1 MLVSLLP
8 ASGLR
13 LHIGRSINTDRRAG
27 SNRPPERAQCK
38 WPVGTGPTWTGFR
51 KREHPRSLK
60 KPQRPETLGVL
71 KSPGSNESQG
81 GGGLKLLP
89 GAIGP
94 DLVVSHSRVLQLQGT
109 YEDSENG
116 SICFRSAAKRPSIPQ
131 PGKNTRDLLLEA
143 PNTSQQAD
151 PAGKESG
158 EFTERCF
165 KHRHFRDVQPRSVWQ
180 TYTHCSLMVGLF
192 QVYAPPSPA
201 EIRRK

>member
-27 SNRPPERAQCK
+27 SNRPPERAQCNR
-38 WPVGTGPTWTGFR
+38 PVGTGPTWTGFR

-60 KPQRPETLGVL
+60 NPQRPETLGVL

-131 PGKNTRDLLLEA
+131 PGKKHWGFAPRNTEHIA
-143 PNTSQQAD
+143 TSRSCRKRKW
-151 PAGKESG
+151 GI
-158 EFTERCF
+158 
-165 KHRHFRDVQPRSVWQ
+165 HRKMLQ
-180 TYTHCSLMVGLF
+180 TPVFS
-192 QVYAPPSPA
+192 
-201 EIRRK
+201 